1 MNKIKLQIWNPT
13 LLDELVFS
21 KLLLIIIFN
30 KLNIMFSFNKRVLV
44 TVSSR
49 TGLLQTV
56 QPVTSSATC
65 NSKWSVHTPLR
76 HSAHSHIPI
85 VGAHEGKSEWGENEV
100 HSPDHKAWFSSLGA
114 KKFQDFFIYS
124 SLLSPPLLLRMDYVK
139 VWAGE
144 QLTAITTNN
153 ISSLDFKIC

>member
-21 KLLLIIIFN
+21 KLLFIIILN
-30 KLNIMFSFNKRVLV
+30 KLNIMFSLNKRGVVV
-44 TVSSR
+44 TASPR
-49 TGLLQTV
+49 TELLQTV
-56 QPVTSSATC
+56 QPVTSSDLQLQVISTYPI
-65 NSKWSVHTPLR
+65 TPLCP
-76 HSAHSHIPI
+76 HSHPYRGCTWREIRM
-85 VGAHEGKSEWGENEV
+85 EGNEV

-114 KKFQDFFIYS
+114 KKAQDFFIYS
-124 SLLSPPLLLRMDYVK
+124 SLLAPPLLLRMGYVK

-153 ISSLDFKIC
+153 ISSLDFTLC